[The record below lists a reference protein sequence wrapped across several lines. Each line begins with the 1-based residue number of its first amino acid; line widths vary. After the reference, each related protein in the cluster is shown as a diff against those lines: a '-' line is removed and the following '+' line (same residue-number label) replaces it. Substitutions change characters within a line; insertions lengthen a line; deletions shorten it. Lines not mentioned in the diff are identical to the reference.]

1 MSGSGSGFILA
12 DTWPELKILGFGR
25 APRIISDVSVFC
37 DFQDLNSART
47 FSPDQE
53 WLQMADS
60 ACDGRW
66 IYLVSVLFL
75 MFGFPVELFQNFRNT
90 FAFVFMSKKREN
102 RPSEIS
108 GRPSHLACCWWLNLG
123 ISLVSNSDFIL
134 TCLAFSEFK
143 IVDFL
148 HFIQNILL
156 IYLFISG

>member
-1 MSGSGSGFILA
+1 MTKFKC
-12 DTWPELKILGFGR
+12 TLGFGR
-25 APRIISDVSVFC
+25 APRIISDVRGFF

-60 ACDGRW
+60 ACDGHW
-66 IYLVSVLFL
+66 IYLVSVLLL
-75 MFGFPVELFQNFRNT
+75 MFGFPVELFQNFPENFRNT
-90 FAFVFMSKKREN
+90 FAFVFMSKKGEN

-108 GRPSHLACCWWLNLG
+108 GRPSHLACCWRLNLG